1 MDTIFMNSKNS
12 KTSEPHRVDTIINLN
27 RSDNML
33 FYQILTCAIH
43 RKIKKKKSQKNK
55 FKVSTP
61 TWHKNLELPGR
72 SYVSNIRDYFE
83 YNIKEHEKVTDNL
96 PIRIYA
102 NKLENRIKFKI
113 KIKYYLNF

>member
-1 MDTIFMNSKNS
+1 M
-12 KTSEPHRVDTIINLN
+12 
-27 RSDNML
+27 
-33 FYQILTCAIH
+33 
-43 RKIKKKKSQKNK
+43 
-55 FKVSTP
+55 
-61 TWHKNLELPGR
+61 ELPGR